1 MSLMIGR
8 NVNTNDIASVDDEV
22 EITVN
27 TAVTAL
33 AANPRRIYVAI
44 SIKEKDAWI
53 RLMPS
58 ATDNSTR
65 KGIYLKKDQTYE
77 LPTDNVYTGEVSI
90 INKKNNEKPK
100 FYITEF

>member
-1 MSLMIGR
+1 MTGR
-8 NVNTNDIASVDDEV
+8 NSNTNDTASVADEV

-33 AANPRRIYVAI
+33 VANTRRIYVAI
-44 SIKEKDAWI
+44 TIKDKDAWI
-53 RLMPS
+53 RLMPA
-58 ATDNSTR
+58 ATDATTR

-77 LPTDNVYTGEVSI
+77 LPTDNVYIGEVSI
-90 INKKNNEKPK
+90 INKKNNEKPT